1 MTPARVVAGLALVAL
16 ACLTPAA
23 PAQTFTWQNTNGAW
37 STGTNWVGG
46 TAPPAGGGS
55 GVVLK
60 FVADNTTRVT
70 SWDEFRQVMAGR
82 RGFIIAGWCGDAE
95 CEARIKQETKAT
107 VRVIPFEGEARAG
120 SCVRCGRP
128 SEREVYFAQA
138 Y

>member
-1 MTPARVVAGLALVAL
+1 MTAMFFTAKRVHSRRMDAEAVAL
-16 ACLTPAA
+16 QSLRQLDAVQGNLLERAR
-23 PAQTFTWQNTNGAW
+23 
-37 STGTNWVGG
+37 
-46 TAPPAGGGS
+46 
-55 GVVLK
+55 K